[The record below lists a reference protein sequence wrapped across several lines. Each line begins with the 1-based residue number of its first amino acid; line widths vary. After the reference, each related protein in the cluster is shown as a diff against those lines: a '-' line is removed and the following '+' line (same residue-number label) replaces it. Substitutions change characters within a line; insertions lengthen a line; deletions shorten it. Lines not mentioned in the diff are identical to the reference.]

1 MAEELQAKYEDARA
15 QLEEKEAYTRILN
28 LERRWQHQEQN
39 NFAAREFV
47 QAKLAEHN
55 YHSIKQDVQVLL
67 DSYNTFLQESLAR
80 GPPALAWGVAVITAV
95 VTEMTDA
102 TVNLRYTLLGM

>member
-1 MAEELQAKYEDARA
+1 MLQHCAISQNTAHACLTSLLLQKVAEELQAKYEDARA

-80 GPPALAWGVAVITAV
+80 GPPALA
-95 VTEMTDA
+95 
-102 TVNLRYTLLGM
+102 